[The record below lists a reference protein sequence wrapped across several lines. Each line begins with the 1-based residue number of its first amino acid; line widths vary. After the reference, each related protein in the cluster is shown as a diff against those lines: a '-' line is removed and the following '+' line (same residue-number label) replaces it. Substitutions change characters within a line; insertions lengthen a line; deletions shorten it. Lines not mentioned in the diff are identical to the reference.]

1 MESKELKKFRLLLRL
16 VSLAILIS
24 VYSFS
29 QTATYSTT
37 LDFNGASTFVEI
49 PSSNDLKFD
58 SDKFTL
64 EAWIKI
70 ENPPPSGSS
79 SGNNTAANRDY
90 IFSKKNDW
98 SFYIINVGGTS
109 YLEGRFRRDW
119 YGNWPQVRSS
129 TPISSNTW

>member
-37 LDFNGASTFVEI
+37 LDFNGTSTFIEI

-98 SFYIINVGGTS
+98 SFYIINVDGT
-109 YLEGRFRRDW
+109 L
-119 YGNWPQVRSS
+119 
-129 TPISSNTW
+129 

>member
-1 MESKELKKFRLLLRL
+1 MELKEVKKLRILLQL
-16 VSLAILIS
+16 VAFATLIS

-37 LDFNGASTFVEI
+37 LDFNGTSTFIEI

-90 IFSKKNDW
+90 IFSKKTIGA
-98 SFYIINVGGTS
+98 FI
-109 YLEGRFRRDW
+109 
-119 YGNWPQVRSS
+119 
-129 TPISSNTW
+129 